1 MRHYARRDLYLGR
14 QLRAPIVLLL
24 LLIWL
29 TAISFCAGGPV
40 FSYRFT
46 VVIDPGHGGK
56 DPGAIGIDGVHEK
69 DINLTIAQMVY
80 LKSLD
85 HPDLRIVLSRRGDE
99 YIYPTDRALEA
110 NRIGADLYVSIHA
123 NAFSSSSVSGV
134 ETLVHETQ
142 GRETGSYRLAE
153 VVQEHVIAATGAID
167 RGIKWAPLFI
177 RRAEMPA
184 VLVEVGFITNR
195 LESKRLQKLSYQST
209 LADAILD
216 AILEFLQLS

>member
-1 MRHYARRDLYLGR
+1 MIRRFR
-14 QLRAPIVLLL
+14 TPTLLL
-24 LLIWL
+24 FLLIWL
-29 TAISFCAGGPV
+29 TAVSFCAGGPV

-46 VVIDPGHGGK
+46 VMIDPGHGGK

-69 DINLTIAQMVY
+69 DITLAIAQMVY
-80 LKSLD
+80 LKALS
-85 HPDLRIVLSRRGDE
+85 HSDLRIVLSRRDDE
-99 YIYPTDRALEA
+99 YIYPTDRVLEA

-142 GRETGSYRLAE
+142 ARESTSYRLAE
-153 VVQEHVIAATGAID
+153 VLQRHVVSATGAVD
-167 RGIKWAPLFI
+167 RGVKWAPLFI

-184 VLVEVGFITNR
+184 ALVEVGFVTNR
-195 LESKRLQKLSYQST
+195 LESKRLQNLSYQST

-216 AILEFLQLS
+216 AILEFLYET

>member
-1 MRHYARRDLYLGR
+1 MIRRFR
-14 QLRAPIVLLL
+14 TPTLLL
-24 LLIWL
+24 FLLIWL
-29 TAISFCAGGPV
+29 TAVSFCAGGPV

-46 VVIDPGHGGK
+46 VMIDPGHGGK

-69 DINLTIAQMVY
+69 DITLAIAQMVY
-80 LKSLD
+80 LKALS
-85 HPDLRIVLSRRGDE
+85 HSDLRIVLSRRDDE
-99 YIYPTDRALEA
+99 YIYPTDRVLEA

-142 GRETGSYRLAE
+142 ARESTSYRLAKVLQRH
-153 VVQEHVIAATGAID
+153 VVSATGAVD
-167 RGIKWAPLFI
+167 RGVKWAPLFI

-184 VLVEVGFITNR
+184 ALVEVGFVTNR
-195 LESKRLQKLSYQST
+195 LESKRLQNLSYQST

-216 AILEFLQLS
+216 AILEFLYET